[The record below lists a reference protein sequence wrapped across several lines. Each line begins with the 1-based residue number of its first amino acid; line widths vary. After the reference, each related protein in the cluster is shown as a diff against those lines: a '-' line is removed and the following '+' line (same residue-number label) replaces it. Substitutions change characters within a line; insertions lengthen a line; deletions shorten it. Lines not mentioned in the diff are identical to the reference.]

1 MPLGRRGLPR
11 TVLVLGM
18 VSMLND
24 MASEMITPLLPVFLT
39 TALGAGPAV
48 VGLVEGVAQA
58 TASIIKLISGWL
70 ADRGWNPKLLVV
82 SGYTTSNAARP
93 LIGFALGWTWVLL
106 LRFLDRV
113 GKGLRDAPRDALIS
127 GAVDRSTRGWAFGY
141 HRAMDHGGAIIGPVI
156 AFALLAAGLSM
167 THVFMASVVP
177 GILVVALL
185 LLGLPPT
192 APASKIEATAPT
204 LHWRQLDRRLRALVF
219 ATGALALATT
229 PEVFLVLWAKSR
241 GLAIHWVPLIWAAAS
256 AAKVL
261 VVAPAGRLSDRM
273 GRLPIVIGGWLLRI
287 VLLILLALSS
297 DGPATVWILFLAYAA
312 SIALTEPAERAL
324 IGDFAPP
331 HQRATAFGLY
341 HLVSGLFALPGAVLF
356 GVVWQGFGV
365 TAAFFMAAALT
376 ALSALVLVVIAR
388 R

>member
-1 MPLGRRGLPR
+1 MTPDRRGLPR
-11 TVLVLGM
+11 TVLVLGA

-24 MASEMITPLLPVFLT
+24 MASEMITPLLPLFLT

-58 TASIIKLISGWL
+58 TASVLKLVSGYL

-82 SGYTTSNAARP
+82 GGYTTSNSARP
-93 LIGFALGWTWVLL
+93 LIGLALGWIWVLFM
-106 LRFLDRV
+106 RFLDRV

-127 GAVDRSTRGWAFGY
+127 GAVDRTNRGWAFGY
-141 HRAMDHGGAIIGPVI
+141 HRAMDHGGAILGPLI
-156 AFALLAAGLSM
+156 AFALLAAGLTM
-167 THVFMASVVP
+167 THVFLASVVP
-177 GILVVALL
+177 GMLVIALL
-185 LLGLPPT
+185 VFGLPPT
-192 APASKIEATAPT
+192 ARASREEAAPHG
-204 LHWRQLDRRLRALVF
+204 LPWRDLDRRLRALVF

-256 AAKVL
+256 AAKVV
-261 VVAPAGRLSDRM
+261 VVAPAGRLSDRL
-273 GRLPIVIGGWLLRI
+273 GRLPIVVAGWLLRI
-287 VLLILLALSS
+287 VLLILLALVT
-297 DGPATVWILFLAYAA
+297 DGTATVWILFLAYSA

-341 HLVSGLFALPGAVLF
+341 HLVSGVFVLPGAVLF
-356 GVVWQGFGV
+356 GLVWQRFSMPS
-365 TAAFFMAAALT
+365 AFLMSAALT
-376 ALSALVLVVIAR
+376 ALSALVLLRIAR